1 MRCWGMWIGVLLSF
15 ACQQSGLVSVGDVH
29 KDGGTG
35 NGNGG
40 HPRQWP
46 PDRPGYVNPVPA
58 ENQLSGDASWNRG
71 FNRSNRGQI
80 DAYADRVSASA
91 GDTVQLMVRSDRIG
105 ASASWAL
112 FRLGWYGGAGARRI
126 LGSTQPLSL
135 GNQPACPPD
144 PATGLVRCSWTPTFT
159 VSVPPDAVS
168 GLYVVRILRDD
179 AFGALI
185 PLVVKDE
192 RPADLLMESAVLTA
206 QAYNNWGGTGLYD
219 PPGAFAVQ
227 VSFDRPYASD
237 TGSGQMLR
245 YEALMARFLERYGYD
260 VTYTTDLDVA
270 REGASTLLRRGA
282 FLSIGHDEYW
292 AGEQR
297 DAVDAARD
305 AGEPIFFFG
314 ANAAYWKVRLSS
326 PGVDGNARVATCY
339 KRHPESDPL
348 AATADRTGRYRDP
361 PISRSE
367 EQLVGTMYESWML
380 FGQSWVVRNDAHP
393 IYEGTGLT
401 TGDSIPQLVGYEYD
415 RTFARDT
422 PGAVDVVGRS
432 PLVDAEGKPG
442 LSEATVYTAPSGAVV
457 FGAGS
462 IFWPR
467 GVDGPLRDA
476 RVERMTANMLKLGLQ
491 LPVPPALSSVGAPP
505 SDPTS
510 GRWAASVRTVAGGMS
525 GPAGVAQLP
534 DGTFVIADARDHR
547 IWQTDGAG
555 AVRPYAGDGHPTGSS
570 RFDNVPGLSA
580 RFFGPTAVLPDTAGN
595 VYVADTHNCVIRK
608 IGNDAK
614 RTVSTVA
621 GAFMAAGNADGIGAA
636 ARFGMPMGMAWLDST
651 HIVIADASN
660 AAIRALDVLTQAVTT
675 LAVSHGGDER
685 DGPALTAAS
694 FQRPTAVAVAP
705 DGRVF
710 FVASPSGT
718 LKVIGTDASRTV
730 TTLVAGGLGFADGPG
745 TGARLVPQMGLLWL
759 NGGLIVSDPGNQRLR
774 WVSPGATADS
784 TTVQTWA
791 GSGRSGTDDGSAS
804 AASFEVPLGL
814 WSGTDG
820 NVYVVEGTAGTLR
833 AVRP

>member
-1 MRCWGMWIGVLLSF
+1 
-15 ACQQSGLVSVGDVH
+15 
-29 KDGGTG
+29 
-35 NGNGG
+35 
-40 HPRQWP
+40 
-46 PDRPGYVNPVPA
+46 
-58 ENQLSGDASWNRG
+58 
-71 FNRSNRGQI
+71 
-80 DAYADRVSASA
+80 
-91 GDTVQLMVRSDRIG
+91 
-105 ASASWAL
+105 
-112 FRLGWYGGAGARRI
+112 
-126 LGSTQPLSL
+126 
-135 GNQPACPPD
+135 
-144 PATGLVRCSWTPTFT
+144 
-159 VSVPPDAVS
+159 
-168 GLYVVRILRDD
+168 
-179 AFGALI
+179 
-185 PLVVKDE
+185 
-192 RPADLLMESAVLTA
+192 
-206 QAYNNWGGTGLYD
+206 
-219 PPGAFAVQ
+219 
-227 VSFDRPYASD
+227 
-237 TGSGQMLR
+237 
-245 YEALMARFLERYGYD
+245 
-260 VTYTTDLDVA
+260 
-270 REGASTLLRRGA
+270 
-282 FLSIGHDEYW
+282 
-292 AGEQR
+292 
-297 DAVDAARD
+297 
-305 AGEPIFFFG
+305 
-314 ANAAYWKVRLSS
+314 
-326 PGVDGNARVATCY
+326 
-339 KRHPESDPL
+339 
-348 AATADRTGRYRDP
+348 
-361 PISRSE
+361 
-367 EQLVGTMYESWML
+367 
-380 FGQSWVVRNDAHP
+380 
-393 IYEGTGLT
+393 
-401 TGDSIPQLVGYEYD
+401 
-415 RTFARDT
+415 
-422 PGAVDVVGRS
+422 
-432 PLVDAEGKPG
+432 VDAEGKPG

-491 LPVPPALSSVGAPP
+491 LPVPAALSSVGAPP
-505 SDPTS
+505 SDPPS

-580 RFFGPTAVLPDTAGN
+580 RFFAPTAVLPDTAGN

-636 ARFGMPMGMAWLDST
+636 ARFGMPMGMAWLDNT

-660 AAIRALDVLTQAVTT
+660 AAIRVLDVLTQAVST
-675 LAVSHGGDER
+675 LAVSHGGDEK

-718 LKVIGTDASRTV
+718 VKVIGTDASRTV

-759 NGGLIVSDPGNQRLR
+759 NGGLIASDPGNQRLR

-804 AASFEVPLGL
+804 AASFETPLGL